1 MTEQSSGGRREAE
14 AAQKDARPEAR
25 RRKRRAA
32 AGGRRC
38 ERNAPGPGSRRA
50 KAPRAPQCAKRAR
63 PTRAATRRRYSAS
76 VWATRPPGAGRPS
89 AAARRRKLGA
99 GIDAASSANAGP
111 VFARHLRQR
120 TGTTPQGLHPWVTL
134 SVADIAGVAPGG
146 STPARYR
153 RAPAQHQTRAYGP
166 SWQPYRATRR
176 LNGAPVRTSLVCR
189 SFVRAQ
195 PSFT

>member
-14 AAQKDARPEAR
+14 AAQKDARPKAR

-76 VWATRPPGAGRPS
+76 AWATRAMWARVPQRSRS
-89 AAARRRKLGA
+89 APEARRRYYRSIEGKGGLRLCPSA
-99 GIDAASSANAGP
+99 LSFPLSASD
-111 VFARHLRQR
+111 
-120 TGTTPQGLHPWVTL
+120 LHPWASL
-134 SVADIAGVAPGG
+134 SVADIAGVATGG

-153 RAPAQHQTRAYGP
+153 RAPATHQQRGYAP
-166 SWQPYRATRR
+166 AQQPQRATGL
-176 LNGAPVRTSLVCR
+176 LNGVPVRTSLVCR